1 MENIALID
9 SMQSAW
15 AEVRDS
21 GSLTNVGILDELLE
35 RIGKEGAPGYECG
48 VINTFSVF
56 SPDEDAKIILVTGE
70 ETSSDAE
77 ARFIGN
83 LLAIRLFLA
92 AGFIF
97 DAKIISALS
106 STYGLSWTKKIG
118 GNYGHSSLSLAT
130 SLWLIALDP
139 KPESDEPFNIDWDLQ
154 CFNNDELWDLD
165 YNLFSHY
172 DIKERMLDWCI
183 YAINNDDIIQDISI
197 FTILEPLLHL
207 QNDSRAKIVIDKFSD
222 LNDHHESK
230 SASAMVEKKRISD
243 LVSSLIN

>member
-1 MENIALID
+1 MENTALIH

-15 AEVRDS
+15 TEVRDT
-21 GSLTNVGILDELLE
+21 GSLSDLGILDQLLQ
-35 RIGKEGAPGYECG
+35 RIGKDGAPGYECG
-48 VINTFSVF
+48 IFDTFSIF
-56 SPDEDAKIILVTGE
+56 DKNEDAKIFLSTGE
-70 ETSSDAE
+70 ETSSDTE

-92 AGFIF
+92 AGFMF
-97 DAKIISALS
+97 DAKIISALA

-118 GNYGHSSLSLAT
+118 GNYGHSSLSLAI

-139 KPESDEPFNIDWDLQ
+139 KPESDEPFNINWELQ
-154 CFNNDELWDLD
+154 CFQNNVFWDLD

-183 YAINNDDIIQDISI
+183 YAINNEDTIRDISI

-222 LNDHHESK
+222 LNDHYASK
-230 SASAMVEKKRISD
+230 NASTLIEKKRIAD
-243 LVSSLIN
+243 LVNQIVN

>member
-1 MENIALID
+1 MENTALID

-15 AEVRDS
+15 VEVRDT
-21 GSLTNVGILDELLE
+21 GSLSDVAILDQLLQ
-35 RIGKEGAPGYECG
+35 RIGQEGAPGYECG
-48 VINTFSVF
+48 VLDTFSIF
-56 SPDEDAKIILVTGE
+56 DKNEDAKIILSTGE
-70 ETSSDAE
+70 ETTSDTE

-97 DAKIISALS
+97 DAKIISALA

-118 GNYGHSSLSLAT
+118 GNYGHSSLSLSI

-139 KPESDEPFNIDWDLQ
+139 KPESDEPFNINWELE
-154 CFNNDELWDLD
+154 CFQNNELWDLD
-165 YNLFSHY
+165 YNLFSRY

-183 YAINNDDIIQDISI
+183 YAVNNEDTMRGISI
-197 FTILEPLLHL
+197 FTILEPLLQL
-207 QNDSRAKIVIDKFSD
+207 RNDSRAKIVIDKFSD

-230 SASAMVEKKRISD
+230 SASTLIEKKRISD
-243 LVSSLIN
+243 LINKIVY